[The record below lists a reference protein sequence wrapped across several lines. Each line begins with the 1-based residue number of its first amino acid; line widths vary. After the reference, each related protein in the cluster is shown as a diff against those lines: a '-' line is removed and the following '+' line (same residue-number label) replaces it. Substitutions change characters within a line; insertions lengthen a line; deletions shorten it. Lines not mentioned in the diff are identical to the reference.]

1 MPFLQKHSDGCRF
14 LCCLK
19 FKEIKCRVLVVK
31 EVLTRALSLYWGTFR
46 EDNFKIRRQ
55 KAMYKYLLFVLF
67 LLTGSILNAQPSP
80 VTIVLP
86 QDGSTAVTSPVNFF
100 WSKSPLAL
108 AYTIQI
114 STDNLFGSTV
124 VNQSISDTTY
134 STSILQMSTKYY
146 WRVRAENTD
155 GASSWANSMFT
166 TKLNIPSLSNP
177 ATGAID
183 INLKPTLSWASELSS
198 AKYTLQLSLQSDFE
212 IIAQSIDITSTTVIL
227 DSLNR
232 STTYYWR
239 VRAYINGDTTAYSS
253 PRNFLTIPFVPVV
266 PNLLFPLNASTN
278 IPVNAVL
285 RWSNVQNATSYNL
298 QVSMS
303 PIFTTLL
310 KDSSF
315 TDTLYRPRPLFNSNT
330 QYFWRV
336 SSTNGAGTSNY
347 SGTYR
352 YTTGTDTNK
361 ARISF
366 SNINLGT
373 VNAGTIQDAVVS
385 ITNTGTNDLIIS
397 SLSNRPTNWTA
408 VNTGL
413 TNIDIRALTVYG
425 TNLFAGTD
433 GGGVFL
439 STNNGISWSTVNTG
453 LTNTY
458 VGALTVSGTN
468 LFAGTQ
474 GGVFL
479 STDNG
484 TSWNQVNT
492 GLTYS
497 SVRALAVS
505 GTNLFAGGD
514 AGVFLSTNNGTSWTV
529 VNTGLTDSTVRALEV
544 SGTNLF
550 VGTWGGV
557 FFSTNNGTSWST
569 INAGLTDNALFVYA
583 FAVTGV
589 NLFAGTWG
597 GVFLSTN
604 NGSSWTAVNT
614 EHVWSLAV
622 SGTNLFAGTWNGI
635 FESICPLPSI
645 STSIISPGASTNAY
659 IHISSIPVGGMNGK
673 IIVVSN
679 APSSPDTIT
688 LIGYGVLTDVKE
700 NAEIP
705 KGYALSQ
712 NYPNPFN
719 PSTTISFS
727 LPSKSFVSL
736 KVFDLIGRDVA
747 TIVSEEMSAGSY
759 SKQWNAVNMSSGIYF
774 YRLQVGSFTETKKL
788 VLLR

>member
-1 MPFLQKHSDGCRF
+1 
-14 LCCLK
+14 
-19 FKEIKCRVLVVK
+19 
-31 EVLTRALSLYWGTFR
+31 
-46 EDNFKIRRQ
+46 
-55 KAMYKYLLFVLF
+55 MYKYLLFVLF

-514 AGVFLSTNNGTSWTV
+514 AGVFLSTNNGTSW
-529 VNTGLTDSTVRALEV
+529 
-544 SGTNLF
+544 
-550 VGTWGGV
+550 
-557 FFSTNNGTSWST
+557 ST

-604 NGSSWTAVNT
+604 NGTSWTAVNT

-759 SKQWNAVNMSSGIYF
+759 SKQWNAANMSSGIYF
-774 YRLQVGSFTETKKL
+774 YRLQVGSFTQTKKL